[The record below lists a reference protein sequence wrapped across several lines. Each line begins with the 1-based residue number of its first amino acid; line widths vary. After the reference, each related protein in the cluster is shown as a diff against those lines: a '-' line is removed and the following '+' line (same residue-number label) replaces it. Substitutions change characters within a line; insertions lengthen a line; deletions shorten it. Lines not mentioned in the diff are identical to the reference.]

1 MAQNDIDE
9 IYRDKVILDHCR
21 NPRNQT
27 PLKSPDKIGSAINP
41 FCGDEVH
48 MEMNFDIDGN
58 VSDVCVVSE
67 GCAINQAS
75 SSILSESVKGFD
87 LEELSNL
94 HGKFTSI
101 MKGDEISKWLYPYPN
116 SMDKATLN
124 ELSAMYSVRK
134 FPVRIKCVLLS
145 WSALLQI
152 ALEA

>member
-27 PLKSPDKIGSAINP
+27 PLKSPDKIGNAINP

-48 MEMNFDIDGN
+48 MEMNFDVDGN

-67 GCAINQAS
+67 GCAINRAS
-75 SSILSESVKGFD
+75 SSILSESVKGVD
-87 LEELSNL
+87 LEELLNL

-101 MKGDEISKWLYPYPN
+101 MKGDTDADL
-116 SMDKATLN
+116 MDKTTLN

-145 WSALLQI
+145 WSALYQI
-152 ALEA
+152 VSES

>member
-27 PLKSPDKIGSAINP
+27 SLRSPNKIGNMINP

-48 MEMNFDIDGN
+48 MEMNFDVDGN
-58 VSDVCVVSE
+58 VSDICVMSE
-67 GCAINQAS
+67 GCAINRAS
-75 SSILSESVKGFD
+75 SSILSESVKGVD
-87 LEELSNL
+87 LRDMLRL

-101 MKGDEISKWLYPYPN
+101 MKGDTEVD
-116 SMDKATLN
+116 SMDKDTLN

-145 WSALLQI
+145 WSALYQI
-152 ALEA
+152 VSEA

>member
-9 IYRDKVILDHCR
+9 IYRDKVVLDHCR

-27 PLKSPDKIGSAINP
+27 SLRSPNKIGNAINP

-48 MEMNFDIDGN
+48 IEMNFDVDGN
-58 VSDVCVVSE
+58 VSDICVMSE
-67 GCAINQAS
+67 GCAINRAS
-75 SSILSESVKGFD
+75 SSILSESVKGVD
-87 LEELSNL
+87 LRDMLSL

-101 MKGDEISKWLYPYPN
+101 MKGDTEVD
-116 SMDKATLN
+116 SMDKDTLN

-145 WSALLQI
+145 WSALYQI
-152 ALEA
+152 VSEA

>member
-21 NPRNQT
+21 NPRNQ
-27 PLKSPDKIGSAINP
+27 PSLKSPDKIGSAINP

-75 SSILSESVKGFD
+75 SSILSESVKGVD
-87 LEELSNL
+87 LEELLNL

-101 MKGDEISKWLYPYPN
+101 MKGDEISKWFYPN
-116 SMDKATLN
+116 SMDKDTLN

-145 WSALLQI
+145 WSALYQI
-152 ALEA
+152 VSEA

>member
-27 PLKSPDKIGSAINP
+27 PLKSPDKIGNVINP

-48 MEMNFDIDGN
+48 MEMNFDVDGN

-75 SSILSESVKGFD
+75 SSILSESVKGVAI
-87 LEELSNL
+87 EELFNL

-101 MKGDEISKWLYPYPN
+101 MKGDEISKWLYPN

-152 ALEA
+152 AIEA

>member
-1 MAQNDIDE
+1 MPQNDIDE

-27 PLKSPDKIGSAINP
+27 SLRSPNKIGNVINP

-48 MEMNFDIDGN
+48 MEMNFDVDGN
-58 VSDVCVVSE
+58 VSDICVMSE
-67 GCAINQAS
+67 GCAINRAS
-75 SSILSESVKGFD
+75 SSILSESVKGVD
-87 LEELSNL
+87 LRDMLRL

-101 MKGDEISKWLYPYPN
+101 MKGDTEVD
-116 SMDKATLN
+116 SMDKDTLN

-145 WSALLQI
+145 WSALYQI
-152 ALEA
+152 VSEA

>member
-9 IYRDKVILDHCR
+9 IYRDNIILDHCR

-27 PLKSPDKIGSAINP
+27 PLRSPDRVGDAINP

-48 MEMNFDIDGN
+48 MEMNFDVDGN
-58 VSDVCVVSE
+58 VSDICVMSE
-67 GCAINQAS
+67 GCAINRAS
-75 SSILSESVKGFD
+75 SSILSESVKGVD
-87 LEELSNL
+87 LRDMLRL

-101 MKGDEISKWLYPYPN
+101 MKGDTEVD
-116 SMDKATLN
+116 SMDKDTLN

-145 WSALLQI
+145 WSALYQI
-152 ALEA
+152 VSEA

>member
-21 NPRNQT
+21 NPRNQSS
-27 PLKSPDKIGSAINP
+27 LKSPDKIGNAINP

-48 MEMNFDIDGN
+48 LEMNFDVDGK

-75 SSILSESVKGFD
+75 SSILSDSVKGVD
-87 LEELSNL
+87 LEELLNL

-101 MKGDEISKWLYPYPN
+101 MKGDEISKWLYPN
-116 SMDKATLN
+116 SMDKDTLN

-145 WSALLQI
+145 WSALYQI
-152 ALEA
+152 VSEA

>member
-21 NPRNQT
+21 NPRNQP
-27 PLKSPDKIGSAINP
+27 PLKSPDKIGNAVKP

-48 MEMNFDIDGN
+48 MEMNFDVDGN

-75 SSILSESVKGFD
+75 SSILSESVKGVD
-87 LEELSNL
+87 LEELLNL

-101 MKGDEISKWLYPYPN
+101 MKGDEISKWFYPN
-116 SMDKATLN
+116 SMDKDTLN
-124 ELSAMYSVRK
+124 QLSAMYSVRK

-152 ALEA
+152 AIEA

>member
-9 IYRDKVILDHCR
+9 IYRDKVVLDHCR

-27 PLKSPDKIGSAINP
+27 SLRSPNKIGNAINP

-48 MEMNFDIDGN
+48 IEMNFDVDGN
-58 VSDVCVVSE
+58 VSDICVMSE
-67 GCAINQAS
+67 GCAINRAS
-75 SSILSESVKGFD
+75 SSILSESVKGVD
-87 LEELSNL
+87 LRDMLRL

-101 MKGDEISKWLYPYPN
+101 MKGDTEVD
-116 SMDKATLN
+116 SMDKDTLN

-145 WSALLQI
+145 WSALYQI
-152 ALEA
+152 VSEA

>member
-21 NPRNQT
+21 NPRNQP
-27 PLKSPDKIGSAINP
+27 PLKSPDKIGNAINP

-48 MEMNFDIDGN
+48 MEMNFDVDGN

-75 SSILSESVKGFD
+75 SSILSESVKGVD
-87 LEELSNL
+87 LEELLNL

-101 MKGDEISKWLYPYPN
+101 MKGDEISKWLYPN

-145 WSALLQI
+145 WSALYQI
-152 ALEA
+152 VSEA

>member
-27 PLKSPDKIGSAINP
+27 PLKSPDKIGTAINP

-48 MEMNFDIDGN
+48 MEMNFDVDGN

-75 SSILSESVKGFD
+75 SSILSESVKGVALRD
-87 LEELSNL
+87 MLRI

-101 MKGDEISKWLYPYPN
+101 MKGDEISKWLYPN
-116 SMDKATLN
+116 SMDTATLN

-145 WSALLQI
+145 WSALYQI
-152 ALEA
+152 VSEA

>member
-27 PLKSPDKIGSAINP
+27 SLRSPNKIGNAINP

-48 MEMNFDIDGN
+48 IEMNFDVDGN
-58 VSDVCVVSE
+58 VSDICVMSE
-67 GCAINQAS
+67 GCAINRAS
-75 SSILSESVKGFD
+75 SSILSESVKGVD
-87 LEELSNL
+87 LRDMLSL

-101 MKGDEISKWLYPYPN
+101 MKGDTEVD
-116 SMDKATLN
+116 SMDKDTLN

-145 WSALLQI
+145 WSALYQI
-152 ALEA
+152 VSEA

>member
-27 PLKSPDKIGSAINP
+27 PLKSPDKIGNAINP

-48 MEMNFDIDGN
+48 MEMNFDVDGN
-58 VSDVCVVSE
+58 VSDICVMSE
-67 GCAINQAS
+67 GCAINRAS
-75 SSILSESVKGFD
+75 SSILSESVKGVD
-87 LEELSNL
+87 LRDMLRL

-101 MKGDEISKWLYPYPN
+101 MKGDTEVD
-116 SMDKATLN
+116 SMDKDTLN

-145 WSALLQI
+145 WSALYQI
-152 ALEA
+152 VSEA